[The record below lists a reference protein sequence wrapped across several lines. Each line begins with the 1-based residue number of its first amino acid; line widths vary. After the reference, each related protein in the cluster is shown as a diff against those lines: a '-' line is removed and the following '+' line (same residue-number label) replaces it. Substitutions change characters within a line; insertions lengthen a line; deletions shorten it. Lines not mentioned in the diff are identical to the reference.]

1 MMKIVKKIVEFWK
14 FIKWMEEQR
23 IKAAIHTC
31 SAGPLM

>member
-1 MMKIVKKIVEFWK
+1 MKIVKKIVEFWK

-23 IKAAIHTC
+23 IKSAIHTC